1 METMSSASVRPRL
14 ELRPEGI
21 VGTWGPK
28 VCDFAE
34 ELGITLDEWQRYVVD
49 GLFAVNAAG
58 HWAASE
64 YGLLVSRQV
73 GKGEVLVVYDAAH
86 LFLFPRADGRRKTIL
101 HSAHEVK
108 TAIDGFQRLQGVI
121 EANDFL
127 MDRVADRGIKT
138 GNGQEGITLKKRT
151 LADGKKQ
158 QLGDRIRFVARSRN
172 SGRGFAADTL
182 VNDEAQEFSTKAR
195 NALTYTQS
203 SIPNRQELLTGTA
216 PTEENNA
223 EVFEGIR
230 DRGRAGKVKRTGW
243 MEYTPTG
250 SEDPFAYLQHPN
262 NTVPPKLGQVVIDL
276 MSRQTWEESIPAL
289 DIRISS
295 EVVAEQVERA
305 TDILDLAIERFSY
318 WPNRAPEVEEV
329 LNKLDLPQWDRHKND
344 NAGVSDGEAEVI
356 AIAVGR
362 AGEYA
367 TVAAAARYDDA
378 SIKVEHKKTEAG
390 TMWVAGY
397 VEAIK
402 VVNPDALI
410 VIDSKN
416 AAAIIPD
423 LDKAKLKYLSMNLTE
438 LTGAF
443 AIFIERVNAGLVEH
457 RDQAEVRA
465 SLKFAIPRAV
475 GQSGFTWDASDP
487 TKPVSHAQAVTWA
500 VWGILKR
507 EAQPPREPAIV
518 RGRA

>member
-1 METMSSASVRPRL
+1 MSSASVRPRL
-14 ELRPEGI
+14 ELRPQGI

-34 ELGITLDEWQRYVVD
+34 ELGITLDEWQRYVID
-49 GLFAVNAAG
+49 GLFAVNEAG
-58 HWAASE
+58 HWAATE

-86 LFLFPRADGRRKTIL
+86 LFLFPRLDGKRKTIL

-121 EANDFL
+121 EANDHL
-127 MDRVADRGIKT
+127 MERVAERGVKT
-138 GNGQEGITLKKRT
+138 GNGQEGITLAKRK
-151 LADGKKQ
+151 LANGKMQ
-158 QLGDRIRFVARSRN
+158 TNGDRIRFIARSRS

-182 VNDEAQEFSTKAR
+182 VNDEAQEFAVKAR

-230 DRGRAGKVKRTGW
+230 DRGRAGNVTRTGW

-262 NTVPPKLGQVVIDL
+262 NTVPPKPDQVVIDL
-276 MSRQTWEESIPAL
+276 MSRKTWEESIPAL
-289 DIRISS
+289 DIRVSS

-305 TDILDLAIERFSY
+305 TDILDLAIERFSF
-318 WPNRAPEVEEV
+318 WPNRAPDVEEV
-329 LNKLDLPQWDRHKND
+329 FNELDLDVWDRHKNP
-344 NAGVSDGEAEVI
+344 NAGVSDTEAEVI
-356 AIAVGR
+356 AIAAGR
-362 AGEYA
+362 GGGFASVA
-367 TVAAAARYDDA
+367 TAARYDAD
-378 SIKVEHKKTEAG
+378 SLKVEHRKTEGG
-390 TMWVAGY
+390 TMWVAEY
-397 VEAIK
+397 VAAIK
-402 VVNPDALI
+402 VVNPDALVI
-410 VIDSKN
+410 VDSKN
-416 AAAIIPD
+416 AAAILPE
-423 LDKAKLKYLSMNLTE
+423 LDKLKVRYLSMNLNE

-443 AIFIERVNAGLVEH
+443 AVFIERANAGLIEH
-457 RDQAEVRA
+457 RDQPEVRA
-465 SLKFAIPRAV
+465 SLKFAVPRGV

-500 VWGILKR
+500 CYGVLKR
-507 EAQPPREPAIV
+507 ESQPPKDPAIV
-518 RGRA
+518 RGYA